1 MLEVKFHI
9 ETVNHQGL
17 IKLVTLHSNRQ
28 LAILHLNKTEERT
41 HIYHRRVRLAAPAG
55 AGLRRRLRLPPRVSR
70 SRAGAAVG

>member
-1 MLEVKFHI
+1 VLEVKFHI

-17 IKLVTLHSNRQ
+17 IKLVTLHSNPQ

-55 AGLRRRLRLPPRVSR
+55 LRRRLCLPLAFRV